1 MLELLTGSSI
11 GITFVGLGIRV
22 LYTVAQVTKT
32 NKDNKVAEA
41 ARKLFKAITGTD
53 PTT

>member
-1 MLELLTGSSI
+1 MLDLLAGSL
-11 GITFVGLGIRV
+11 GVTFAGLAIRV
-22 LYTVAQVTKT
+22 LHTVAQVTKT
-32 NKDNKVAEA
+32 NKDNKVADF